1 MRPLQS
7 IAMGLVIVALSA
19 PVGDGYDAL
28 PDPLGWLLVV
38 LGSRALPD
46 RVPRRRVVVT
56 LAWLAAAASMPLWVP
71 GFSDAAYATHPSL
84 GWALNLPQLGFAA
97 VLCHSLSRSALAAED
112 PRAVAWLRTAMA
124 GFVVAVVLPV
134 IVFGAGIGSLEL
146 TSYVA
151 AVLVLISLIWLLFTY
166 SARPWATTEQTR
178 RGPHPPQ
185 EERPS

>member
-19 PVGDGYDAL
+19 PVAGGYDAL

-38 LGSRALPD
+38 LGTRALPD
-46 RVPRRRVVVT
+46 RVPRRHVVVA
-56 LAWLAAAASMPLWVP
+56 LAWLAAAASVPLWVP
-71 GFSDAAYATHPSL
+71 GFSDAAYAIHPSL

-97 VLCHSLSRSALAAED
+97 VLCHSLAGSALAAED
-112 PRAVAWLRTAMA
+112 HRAAAWLRTAMA
-124 GFVVAVVLPV
+124 GFVAAVVLPV

-151 AVLVLISLIWLLFTY
+151 AVIVLISLIWLLFAY
-166 SARPWATTEQTR
+166 SARPWALTAQTP

>member
-46 RVPRRRVVVT
+46 QVPRRRVVVT
-56 LAWLAAAASMPLWVP
+56 LAWLAAAASVPLWVP

-84 GWALNLPQLGFAA
+84 GWALNLP
-97 VLCHSLSRSALAAED
+97 
-112 PRAVAWLRTAMA
+112 
-124 GFVVAVVLPV
+124 
-134 IVFGAGIGSLEL
+134 
-146 TSYVA
+146 
-151 AVLVLISLIWLLFTY
+151 
-166 SARPWATTEQTR
+166 
-178 RGPHPPQ
+178 
-185 EERPS
+185 

>member
-46 RVPRRRVVVT
+46 QVPRRRVVVT
-56 LAWLAAAASMPLWVP
+56 LAWLAAAASVPLWVP

-97 VLCHSLSRSALAAED
+97 VLCHSLAGSALAAED
-112 PRAVAWLRTAMA
+112 HRAVAWLRTAMA

-166 SARPWATTEQTR
+166 SARPWATTERTR